1 VSVERLPTI
10 PHPTN
15 PGFQLSSSA
24 AVAAQKLIKGLFDE
38 NGKDIITGWAL
49 KQDRQVAGK
58 PVFENIYTGER
69 ISWIP
74 LQSANNQR
82 GASWDIKKPCCHYNF
97 ESVQLDGMSVEI
109 DGDGFVG
116 VVDIFEDCP
125 WGADAGQAINY
136 YVVMVNGIQV
146 EKQQSVASFQ
156 QVLKSSYRLN
166 GQLHVLFSFH
176 PDVKSVS
183 YLQLSGQHQD
193 NNCGVDSYSM
203 FSSLGGSE

>member
-1 VSVERLPTI
+1 MANSGKNSNKSQWFVTLAPTPWLDGKHTVFGRVCAGMKVVQRI
-10 PHPTN
+10 GMVPADSNDRPNDAVIVHSARPYHGDA
-15 PGFQLSSSA
+15 PDLSSSS
-24 AVAAQKLIKGLFDE
+24 
-38 NGKDIITGWAL
+38 AL
-49 KQDRQVAGK
+49 LADSDALGVDTLQRQ
-58 PVFENIYTGER
+58 
-69 ISWIP
+69 
-74 LQSANNQR
+74 
-82 GASWDIKKPCCHYNF
+82 
-97 ESVQLDGMSVEI
+97 
-109 DGDGFVG
+109 FVG